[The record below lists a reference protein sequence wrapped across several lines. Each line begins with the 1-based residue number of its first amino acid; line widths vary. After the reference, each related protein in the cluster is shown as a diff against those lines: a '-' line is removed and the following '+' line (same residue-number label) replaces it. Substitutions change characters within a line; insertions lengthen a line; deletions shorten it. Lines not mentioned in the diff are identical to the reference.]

1 MTNLRFRMRR
11 CVLPHAEVTEEVAG
25 AMQVDLPLSPP
36 EGIVH
41 ADKEE
46 AATDHPQL
54 SQIQVSL
61 FPGGDD
67 LCDEQLVS
75 YELGRKVIASGFL
88 LPHILRSFFPQQL
101 LHSYHDKS
109 PLPILHRTCTCLAT
123 PRPCPTLSSL
133 PRNLPCPQ
141 LELQHHSLVTV
152 YPPRPCVSPTMACNS
167 AEKCQ
172 QSRPCQQQGCSR
184 AWARKN

>member
-1 MTNLRFRMRR
+1 MSPPTQDQKTVECLPLPFMYAMTNLRFRMRR

-36 EGIVH
+36 GVVVH

-88 LPHILRSFFPQQL
+88 LPHILRSFL
-101 LHSYHDKS
+101 AATSS
-109 PLPILHRTCTCLAT
+109 SRSRSVRSSVLPFF
-123 PRPCPTLSSL
+123 
-133 PRNLPCPQ
+133 
-141 LELQHHSLVTV
+141 
-152 YPPRPCVSPTMACNS
+152 
-167 AEKCQ
+167 
-172 QSRPCQQQGCSR
+172 R
-184 AWARKN
+184 A

>member
-1 MTNLRFRMRR
+1 MNAVTTLRFRMRR
-11 CVLPHAEVTEEVAG
+11 CVLPHAEVTEKVAG

-46 AATDHPQL
+46 AAIDHPQL
-54 SQIQVSL
+54 SHVQVSL

-88 LPHILRSFFPQQL
+88 LPHILRSFFL
-101 LHSYHDKS
+101 NSCFT
-109 PLPILHRTCTCLAT
+109 PIMT
-123 PRPCPTLSSL
+123 SL
-133 PRNLPCPQ
+133 PSQSFTGPVPALLPHDPAPHCQAFPGTFPA
-141 LELQHHSLVTV
+141 HS
-152 YPPRPCVSPTMACNS
+152 
-167 AEKCQ
+167 
-172 QSRPCQQQGCSR
+172 
-184 AWARKN
+184 